1 MNACV
6 RKKHDPLCNRP
17 TKTGEAQNGLV
28 TGHIHLKRKTQAWE
42 RSGQHIK
49 KKNYRLAFKNESV
62 HLIYIKIDWAEYR
75 ALRYPELKT

>member
-49 KKNYRLAFKNESV
+49 KK
-62 HLIYIKIDWAEYR
+62 KITDW
-75 ALRYPELKT
+75 LLKMNQFI